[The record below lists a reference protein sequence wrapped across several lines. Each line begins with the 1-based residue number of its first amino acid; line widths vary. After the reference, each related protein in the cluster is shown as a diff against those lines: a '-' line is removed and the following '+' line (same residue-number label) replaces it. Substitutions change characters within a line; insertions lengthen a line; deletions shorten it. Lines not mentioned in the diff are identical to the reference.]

1 MVSVTAHLHA
11 WRRVALGMVG
21 VAAVLV
27 CLLAMSHGTLT
38 GARGSVD
45 VAPAPQA
52 LPVVQQLSPATDA
65 GGTAPGG
72 QRCGTLCLP
81 ANQAVATTCTL
92 ILLAALAF
100 LVLDLIVTRRNS
112 IRGLFVALIAQAA
125 ALAPPAPPSLH
136 VISISRT

>member
-11 WRRVALGMVG
+11 WRRVAFGIVG

-65 GGTAPGG
+65 GGTAPSGE
-72 QRCGTLCLP
+72 RCGALCLP
-81 ANQAVATTCTL
+81 AHQMAATTCTL
-92 ILLAALAF
+92 VLLAALA
-100 LVLDLIVTRRNS
+100 LLAIDLIVTRRNS
-112 IRGLFVALIAQAA
+112 IRGFLVALIAQAA

-136 VISISRT
+136 VLSISRT